1 MSIASLLQLPK
12 ALLKVNYFKLAK
24 ELLFFLKFFVLVVLY
39 LGFDLFKIVASLWP
53 LRILLKPLRKP
64 VVGIRNR
71 LLWVFN
77 TRDVGEIA
85 SLDLVLLAVR
95 HLKAKKTRTIITI
108 GGMSIGFGSVI
119 FLLSLGYGT
128 QRLVVSRVARLDEM
142 QQVTVTAGQA
152 SSLKMNDETL
162 AAFTKL
168 ESVESVL
175 PMVSVVSKV
184 NFNNSV
190 SDVVAYGVS
199 RAFLEESAIK
209 PSQGELFEDGEVA
222 AQAPVLETEGQVA
235 GAVIERRTDAKMY
248 KQLSQVTYS
257 IHPTIWK
264 PVYAQPSDTAT
275 ILGYT
280 NRVPGAQDAVEVWGQ
295 AYSAGSD
302 VPVGIDLYGNE
313 FSAWIQDSF
322 PIWALE
328 ECGAEDIDCS
338 DGKYKMLRE
347 AGAQQI
353 EDGFIQEDATVIDRY
368 QVIPESQPT
377 FAEGELVD
385 QVQFSFSTN
394 TYVQLYSAESN
405 AEEQLNLFTSQLK
418 PGKLYSGEMI
428 FGESYSSANGWGSV
442 GQNEHGKQVGLWIR
456 AKVPVWRKLDCA
468 DCEQLYLTE
477 RDTQDKHIE
486 ALAVIR
492 ADSAVIDA
500 MQEPPRFGSVLGDA
514 TESASISVAPA
525 ETASGS
531 AIEAEPTEIDLA
543 DGTKLTART
552 EEDGTVGWVSIASG
566 SAAAAVDTRE
576 KIPFTATSKRQAV
589 VNQAMLSVL
598 GVTESEAL
606 NKTFSATL
614 LLDQEFFDQADY
626 QAESEA
632 TEFTIIGVIPGDKNP
647 AYYLP
652 FSDIKGLGV
661 QNYSQIKIVV
671 GDQSALPD
679 LRLAIE
685 SMGYKTASVV
695 DTVGKI
701 NDLFGTVRLL
711 LSLLGMVAL
720 GVAALGMFN
729 TLTVSLLEKTREVGL
744 MKAIGMKSSEVKRL
758 FLAESI
764 VMGLSGGIFGIIL
777 SAVAGHGLSL
787 ALSMFSVTKGLG
799 YISLVYTPLYL
810 SAAII
815 AVAFLVGVLTGLYP
829 SHRATKI
836 SALNALRYE

>member
-1 MSIASLLQLPK
+1 MRISKLLLLPK
-12 ALLKVNYFKLAK
+12 AMLRINYLKLSK
-24 ELLFFLKFFVLVVLY
+24 EVLFFLKFFVLVVLY
-39 LGFDLFKIVASLWP
+39 LAFDFLRVFSNLWP
-53 LRILLKPLRKP
+53 MRVLLKPVRRP
-64 VVGIRNR
+64 VKGIRDR
-71 LLWVFN
+71 LFWIFN
-77 TRDVGEIA
+77 TRDLGEIA

-162 AAFTKL
+162 ESFAKL
-168 ESVESVL
+168 ESVRSVL

-199 RAFLEESAIK
+199 REFLEESAIQ
-209 PSQGELFEDGEVA
+209 PTQGELFDDGEVA
-222 AQAPVLETEGQVA
+222 AEAPKQPKSEGQVA
-235 GAVIERRTDAKMY
+235 GAAIERRTDAKMY

-257 IHPTIWK
+257 VYPLVWK
-264 PVYAQPSDTAT
+264 PVYAQPSDTAK
-275 ILGYT
+275 IIGYT
-280 NRVPGAQDAVEVWGQ
+280 NRVPGAQDAAEVWGQ
-295 AYSAGSD
+295 SYSASSD
-302 VPVGIDLYGNE
+302 VPVGVDLYGNE

-322 PIWALE
+322 PLWSLE
-328 ECGAEDIDCS
+328 TCSAEDIDCA

-353 EDGFIQEDATVIDRY
+353 EDGFIQEDSVVIDRY
-368 QVIPESQPT
+368 KIIPESRPT

-385 QVQFSFSTN
+385 QVQFSFGSN
-394 TYVQLYSAESN
+394 TYAQLYSAESSS
-405 AEEQLNLFTSQLK
+405 AVQLNLFTSQLSTGQ
-418 PGKLYSGEMI
+418 PYSGEMI
-428 FGESYSSANGWGSV
+428 FGESYQNSDGWGTV

-456 AKVPVWRKLDCA
+456 AKVPVWRKLDCS
-468 DCEQLYLTE
+468 DCEQLFLTE
-477 RDTQDKHIE
+477 RDTQDRHVE

-492 ADSAVIDA
+492 ADSAIIDA
-500 MQEPPRFGSVLGDA
+500 MDEPPRFGSVLGDA
-514 TESASISVAPA
+514 TESASVSLAPA
-525 ETASGS
+525 ATASDS
-531 AIEAEPTEIDLA
+531 AIEAELTEIDLG
-543 DGTKLTART
+543 DGNKLAART
-552 EEDGTVGWVSIASG
+552 AEDGSVGWVSIASG
-566 SAAAAVDTRE
+566 SADTTEARE
-576 KIPFTATSKRQAV
+576 KIAFTATSKRQAV

-598 GVTESEAL
+598 GIGESEAL
-606 NKTFSATL
+606 GKTFSATL
-614 LLDQEFFDQADY
+614 LLDQEFFDAEDY
-626 QAESEA
+626 QAESES
-632 TEFTIIGVIPGDKNP
+632 TEFSIIGVIPGDKNP

-661 QNYSQIKIVV
+661 QNYSQIKVV
-671 GDQSALPD
+671 VTDQSALPD

-685 SMGYKTASVV
+685 SMGYKTTSVV

-777 SAVAGHGLSL
+777 SAIAGQGLSL
-787 ALSMFSVTKGLG
+787 ALSMFSMTKGLG
-799 YISLVYTPLYL
+799 YISLVYTPVYL